1 MTRKQLTWH
10 RLDNGQLERA
20 IILDFESFQVG
31 PTVLAGVLADGQ
43 FEQVVFDRRLDLA
56 ARAKGLDVADLA
68 GWSSLLVRRAIDQ
81 DRLIVAFSSTE
92 SDVLVDMGVEVPG
105 LRFVNAKMVADE
117 WRKRCR
123 PAIRKQVAQM
133 RRKLRVSRSPKQ
145 RERYWAKE
153 GNRLIDYAANVGIKR
168 PHMYRHRGVTRRL
181 NDVMGQLQ
189 RRGAYG
195 RLTRTAKA
203 KWANVLRHNE
213 FDVVGLSEMLGIMI
227 REMWSHA

>member
-1 MTRKQLTWH
+1 MTRKQLTWQ

-31 PTVLAGVLADGQ
+31 PMVLAGVLADGQ

-56 ARAKGLDVADLA
+56 ARAKGLDVAELA
-68 GWSSLLVRRAIDQ
+68 SWSSLLVRRAIDQ

-92 SDVLVDMGVEVPG
+92 SDVLVDMGVEVPD
-105 LRFVNAKMVADE
+105 LRFVNARMVADE

-133 RRKLRVSRSPKQ
+133 RRKLKVSRSRKQ
-145 RERYWAKE
+145 RERYWANE
-153 GNRLIDYAANVGIKR
+153 GNRLIDYAASVGIKR

-189 RRGAYG
+189 QRGAYG
-195 RLTRTAKA
+195 PLTRTAKA
-203 KWANVLRHNE
+203 KWTNVLRHNE
-213 FDVVGLSEMLGIMI
+213 FDVVGLSEMLGIML
-227 REMWSHA
+227 RELQSHA

>member
-1 MTRKQLTWH
+1 MTRKQLTWQ

-31 PTVLAGVLADGQ
+31 PMVLAGVLADGQ

-56 ARAKGLDVADLA
+56 ARAKGLDVAELA
-68 GWSSLLVRRAIDQ
+68 SWSSLLVRQAIDQ

-92 SDVLVDMGVEVPG
+92 SDVLVDMGIELPD

-133 RRKLRVSRSPKQ
+133 RRKLKVSRSRKQ
-145 RERYWAKE
+145 RERYWANE
-153 GNRLIDYAANVGIKR
+153 GNRLIDYAASVGIKR

-189 RRGAYG
+189 QRGAYG
-195 RLTRTAKA
+195 PLTRTAKA
-203 KWANVLRHNE
+203 KWTNVLRHNE
-213 FDVVGLSEMLGIMI
+213 FDVVGLSEMLGIML
-227 REMWSHA
+227 RELKSHV